1 MVNHSPDKLGPAFIK
16 WLVKRKSEVGGEES
30 EDKSINPRFYKVLT
44 ACLTA
49 KKDLK
54 SKSLQ
59 HIASRLK
66 PEVDASL
73 RGTSD
78 QLYNTDL
85 AGMVTNV
92 HNLLGLPILN
102 ETASWCKETVR
113 RFHIA

>member
-49 KKDLK
+49 RKDLK

-78 QLYNTDL
+78 QSYNTDL
-85 AGMVTNV
+85 AGLVTNV
-92 HNLLGLPILN
+92 HNLGLPLLN
-102 ETASWCKETVR
+102 EKVSWCKETVR